1 MKPINYNAM
10 LRFELNGGSID
21 FDVSEEY
28 VMFRTT
34 CESKERERVIT
45 SCISHDE
52 ARELIDFLQK
62 KLKDKTTDNEQRI
75 EW

>member
-1 MKPINYNAM
+1 M
-10 LRFELNGGSID
+10 LRFEEDGGCID
-21 FDVSEEY
+21 FDVSEEC
-28 VMFRTT
+28 VMFR
-34 CESKERERVIT
+34 IT
-45 SCISHDE
+45 IEDKIFNQSAILHISHDE

>member
-1 MKPINYNAM
+1 M

-21 FDVSEEY
+21 FDVEEEF
-28 VMFRTT
+28 VMCRITFKGKI
-34 CESKERERVIT
+34 SKQSVT
-45 SCISHDE
+45 SHISHDE